1 MIIFVKSLFMQTA
14 ELKIH
19 VVKEIADLSDDQF
32 MRVYDDL
39 MRLLHNTVAEKPRF
53 GSAKGIVTF
62 MADDFD
68 APLDDF
74 NEYMP

>member
-1 MIIFVKSLFMQTA
+1 MQAA

-19 VVKEIADLSDDQF
+19 VVKEIAELSDEQF
-32 MRVYDDL
+32 MRVYTDL
-39 MRLLHNTVAEKPRF
+39 IQLLHPPERKPHF
-53 GSAKGIVTF
+53 GSAKGMVTF